1 MAVDLHPAT
10 ATSGPHNDG
19 HLNDDQSVTKLV
31 AGIVKDAQ
39 DLLQKQVTLFKMEA
53 EEDLRL
59 TTQAAISLGI
69 GLAVALV
76 GAIVLAFGVAHLLF
90 HYIPATPLW
99 VWYLIVGAVVAGIG
113 TVLIGG
119 AMAAFSKINPPLPET
134 TEAIKETVEWQ
145 TKPK

>member
-1 MAVDLHPAT
+1 MAVDLHPAP
-10 ATSGPHNDG
+10 ATSGAHHND
-19 HLNDDQSVTKLV
+19 DPSMTTLV

-59 TTQAAISLGI
+59 TTQAAIALGI

-76 GAIVLAFGVAHLLF
+76 GAILLAFGVVHGLDLLVPG
-90 HYIPATPLW
+90 YLW
-99 VWYLIVGAVVAGIG
+99 LWYLIVGAAVAGAG
-113 TVLIGG
+113 AVLIGG
-119 AMAAFSKINPPLPET
+119 ALYAFSKINPPLPET